1 MAEVF
6 GADEQAG
13 TGVAVDV
20 ARWSRLA
27 TGVLEAEGLPDD
39 AEMSL
44 LFVETEAIAE
54 LNGRFRGR
62 NEPTDVL
69 AFPMDAEDLDD
80 EDDDQMVSR
89 PTGGSG
95 RQPDGGTTGPTGG
108 TDRRDTS
115 RPPMVVGDVV
125 ICPSVAAANATEH
138 AGETHDGGL
147 EDELALLVVHGVL
160 HLLGMDHMEP
170 DEAELMEAREQQW
183 LDMLHRS
190 PDPESQAT
198 PEPQGTQEPQADLE
212 TP

>member
-13 TGVAVDV
+13 TGIPVDV

-27 TGVLEAEGLPDD
+27 AGVLGAEGLPED

-44 LFVETEAIAE
+44 LFVDTESIVE

-80 EDDDQMVSR
+80 DDDGGELLVSR

-115 RPPMVVGDVV
+115 RPPRVVGDVV
-125 ICPSVAAANATEH
+125 ICPSIAAANAGEH
-138 AGETHDGGL
+138 AGEKHDGGL
-147 EDELALLVVHGVL
+147 DDELALLVVHGVL
-160 HLLGMDHMEP
+160 HLLGMDHMDP

-183 LDMLHRS
+183 LDLLHRALE
-190 PDPESQAT
+190 PATAASQ
-198 PEPQGTQEPQADLE
+198 E
-212 TP
+212 TS

>member
-13 TGVAVDV
+13 TGIAVDV
-20 ARWSRLA
+20 SRWAKLA
-27 TGVLEAEGLPDD
+27 AGVLEAEGLPDD

-44 LFVETEAIAE
+44 IFVDEGSIAE

-80 EDDDQMVSR
+80 DEEEQLASR
-89 PTGGSG
+89 PVAGSG

-125 ICPSVAAANATEH
+125 VCPTVAAANAAEH
-138 AGETHDGGL
+138 AGENHDGSID
-147 EDELALLVVHGVL
+147 DEIALLVVHGVL

-183 LDMLHRS
+183 LDLLHRR
-190 PDPESQAT
+190 
-198 PEPQGTQEPQADLE
+198 PQVAAEAAE
-212 TP
+212 